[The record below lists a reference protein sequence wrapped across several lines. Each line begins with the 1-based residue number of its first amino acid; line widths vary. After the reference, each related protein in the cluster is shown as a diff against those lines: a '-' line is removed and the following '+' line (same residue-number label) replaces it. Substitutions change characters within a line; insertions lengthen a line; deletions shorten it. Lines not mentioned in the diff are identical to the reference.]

1 MFKENFVIKSLL
13 VLMFISVAFFISPA
27 AHVSANSSHN
37 HETISPFNSQ
47 NHNHKIH
54 CDLNKHQLFSFFCP
68 HSDNSKNREITT
80 IAFDCGGKT
89 PESFPLHITYT
100 GCDFSLTTSYRNPFL
115 VLIGQQILFHSCPAN
130 FFLPFRIDRPP
141 QNI

>member
-1 MFKENFVIKSLL
+1 MIKSLL

-27 AHVSANSSHN
+27 AHVSANSSHS

-47 NHNHKIH
+47 NHNHKIL

-80 IAFDCGGKT
+80 IALDCGGKT

-100 GCDFSLTTSYRNPFL
+100 GYDFSLTTSYRNPFL
-115 VLIGQQILFHSCPAN
+115 VLIGQQCLFHSCSAN
-130 FFLPFRIDRPP
+130 FFLPSRIDRPP